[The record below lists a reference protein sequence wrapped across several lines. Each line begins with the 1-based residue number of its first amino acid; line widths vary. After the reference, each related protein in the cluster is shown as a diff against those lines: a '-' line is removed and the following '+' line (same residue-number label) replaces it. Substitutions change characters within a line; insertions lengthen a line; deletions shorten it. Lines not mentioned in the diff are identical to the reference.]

1 MSDYERIV
9 AVDED
14 LINIARYTFESW
26 GIDQAK
32 RYAAKLEKHFQG
44 IAQGSV
50 HTRIFLKLR
59 PKLRY
64 SRSQYHVVFHLVRTN
79 DTPLIIAVL
88 HERMDLMARLKNR
101 LP

>member
-14 LINIARYTFESW
+14 LKNIARYTVETW

-44 IAQGSV
+44 IAQGTVPLS
-50 HTRIFLKLR
+50 TFLKHR
-59 PKLRY
+59 PELRY
-64 SRSQYHVVFHLVRTN
+64 SRCQHHVVFHLVRRN
-79 DTPLIIAVL
+79 DTPLIIAVF
-88 HERMDLMARLKNR
+88 HERMDLMTRLKNR

>member
-14 LINIARYTFESW
+14 LKNIARYSFESW

-50 HTRIFLKLR
+50 HTRAFLKHR
-59 PKLRY
+59 PELRY
-64 SRSQYHVVFHLVRTN
+64 TISTVRLVEWCWRS
-79 DTPLIIAVL
+79 LIV
-88 HERMDLMARLKNR
+88 ARREKGT
-101 LP
+101 